1 MEDST
6 TGQLFQMNK
15 LAELY
20 YKFGLKFHFLKWTK
34 SSESSFLLT
43 IDESRKMYIIVER
56 EYFFI
61 LQMLEKA

>member
-20 YKFGLKFHFLKWTK
+20 SKFSLKFNFLKWTK
-34 SSESSFLLT
+34 SSESSFVLT
-43 IDESRKMYIIVER
+43 IDESKKMYIIVER
-56 EYFFI
+56 EYFFA
-61 LQMLEKA
+61 LQILEKT